1 MDGNRF
7 NNARR
12 RSRTR
17 LHFIQ
22 SSRNPNVAAVVR
34 PQAPL
39 PAASIIPP
47 PPDASQTSHWDQF
60 VPSGTQQLQASDL
73 VALGRSDLYLASLQD
88 LSAPLEDVEEE
99 TSAGGGSGDVDDLGL
114 RPPSTL
120 YHHFPQPWKS
130 LEVSSSNADL
140 TVSPQA
146 PSPAVVSPVRQLST
160 IEPTTEV
167 VADYD
172 CPLRAGP
179 DGHLKCAWQPP
190 RGNVNGFPSL
200 ARVKEHVGSHG
211 LLCPDCD
218 QVFTVPT
225 RYKDHRRS
233 RQESGVCGALGM
245 HKSNFPNHIQLPPDV
260 ILAYFVRPAHKDGKS
275 AWLSGYKILH
285 PNWHSEGHLASPSYR
300 HNTSLQGADQHLHGF
315 EAVASSRLPTV
326 GQPDIT
332 GSSGQRAQ
340 RSDTLGV
347 PSALHQTSFAY
358 VGHTEQRNQPITSTS
373 DHPRGTEFSQTG
385 DEEMFWI
392 SDGDVGSMEVDD
404 LGYAQDSGLLNMS
417 GALTNPVHATTGS
430 SGISPLAPETTS
442 GRHPGAANVS
452 SSLTASILPQGSW
465 SATTAKAAVQELH
478 MREASRST
486 SQQRGRSQ
494 EGKSVDSAVHMKDSQ
509 RSSGAPSNLPKAAHG
524 TPTPEIGGP
533 SRSRVS
539 TPARKIAMKRVERLM
554 AQVLELHT
562 KIQTLGLENR
572 SLHVRVGEIGCEKE
586 KLEMILVKIRMELL
600 EWEDASDEEMIE
612 MAETLSASMQNIER
626 LLSD

>member
-7 NNARR
+7 NNNARR
-12 RSRTR
+12 RNRTR

-22 SSRNPNVAAVVR
+22 SSRNPNIAAVVR

-47 PPDASQTSHWDQF
+47 PSDASQTSHWDQF
-60 VPSGTQQLQASDL
+60 VPSGAQQLQASDL
-73 VALGRSDLYLASLQD
+73 VALGRSDPYLASLQD
-88 LSAPLEDVEEE
+88 LSADLDDVEEE

-114 RPPSTL
+114 RSPSTL

-146 PSPAVVSPVRQLST
+146 LSPAVVSPVRQLST
-160 IEPTTEV
+160 IESTAEI

-233 RQESGVCGALGM
+233 RLESGACGALGM
-245 HKSNFPNHIQLPPDV
+245 QKSNFPNHIQLPSDV
-260 ILAYFVRPAHKDGKS
+260 ILAYFARPAHKDGKS

-300 HNTSLQGADQHLHGF
+300 HNTSLQGADQHLHGS
-315 EAVASSRLPTV
+315 EAVASSRLPSV

-332 GSSGQRAQ
+332 GSDGQRAQ
-340 RSDTLGV
+340 RSDVLGC

-358 VGHTEQRNQPITSTS
+358 VGHTEQRNQPIASTS
-373 DHPRGTEFSQTG
+373 DYPRGMEFSQTG

-392 SDGDVGSMEVDD
+392 NDGNVGSMEVDD

-417 GALTNPVHATTGS
+417 GAVTNPVHVTTGS
-430 SGISPLAPETTS
+430 SGISPMAPETTS
-442 GRHPGAANVS
+442 GRHPDAANESVM
-452 SSLTASILPQGSW
+452 ASFLPQGSW
-465 SATTAKAAVQELH
+465 SATTAGAAVQELH
-478 MREASRST
+478 VREASRST
-486 SQQRGRSQ
+486 SQRRGRSQ
-494 EGKSVDSAVHMKDSQ
+494 ESKSIDSAVHMKDSQ
-509 RSSGAPSNLPKAAHG
+509 CSSGAPPNLSKATHG
-524 TPTPEIGGP
+524 DPTPEMSGP
-533 SRSRVS
+533 SKIRVS
-539 TPARKIAMKRVERLM
+539 TPARKIAMKRVERLI
-554 AQVLELHT
+554 AQVLELHA
-562 KIQTLGLENR
+562 KIQTLGIENR
-572 SLHVRVGEIGCEKE
+572 SLHARVGEIGCEKE
-586 KLEMILVKIRMELL
+586 KLEMILVKIRMEPL
-600 EWEDASDEEMIE
+600 EWEDASDEEMVE
-612 MAETLSASMQNIER
+612 MAQTLSASMQNIKR